1 MTVGNPAADYGSN
14 GGIVE
19 FRFNRP
25 ARLNALD
32 VEVAQGFAAAVEC
45 AIGEPWSR

>member
-1 MTVGNPAADYGSN
+1 MTVDNPAADYGSN

-19 FRFNRP
+19 FRFNR
-25 ARLNALD
+25 LNALD
-32 VEVAQGFAAAVEC
+32 VEVAQGFAVAVKR